1 MGVDSIRSFCLILH
15 GLCVRENKGRGL
27 HGSIRIKMEKTE
39 KSIDELW
46 DEVLMKSLEV
56 KKNSREFL
64 ELAQELRDRC
74 KNDEV

>member
-1 MGVDSIRSFCLILH
+1 
-15 GLCVRENKGRGL
+15 
-27 HGSIRIKMEKTE
+27 MEKTE